1 MALLQPVTKKG
12 CEVYGQAGNAQKQ
25 PVRSGDPSESTG
37 GIFQTASGD
46 GTEAEGFDQI
56 FEGAKMAVEFKDR
69 LLSQAEEDQLLELI
83 SKTAGID
90 VVCII
95 DRNQTKEMAYKSVIE
110 HTMTNV
116 RQKDGQFYRGTL
128 RKRQILE
135 SDTSVL
141 ILGDVEYGAKVIAKG
156 SVVILGRLEGS
167 VHAGACGDDKAYVAA
182 LSMKPTYM
190 RIGGVKAGRSQLAV
204 CRQSFKHPQI
214 AVMGENRLVLDSL

>member
-46 GTEAEGFDQI
+46 G
-56 FEGAKMAVEFKDR
+56 
-69 LLSQAEEDQLLELI
+69 
-83 SKTAGID
+83 TAGID

-182 LSMKPTYM
+182 LSMKPAYM

>member
-1 MALLQPVTKKG
+1 MDKLVMLKSSR
-12 CEVYGQAGNAQKQ
+12 YGLEIHLN
-25 PVRSGDPSESTG
+25 P
-37 GIFQTASGD
+37 
-46 GTEAEGFDQI
+46 
-56 FEGAKMAVEFKDR
+56 
-69 LLSQAEEDQLLELI
+69 QAEFSKLLREMERKLKASIKFLELI

-95 DRNQTKEMAYKSVIE
+95 DRNQTKEMVYKSVIE

-182 LSMKPTYM
+182 LSMKPAYM
-190 RIGGVKAGRSQLAV
+190 RIGDVKAGRSLLAI

>member
-1 MALLQPVTKKG
+1 MDKLVMLKSSRYGLEIHLNPQAEFSKLLREMERKLK
-12 CEVYGQAGNAQKQ
+12 
-25 PVRSGDPSESTG
+25 
-37 GIFQTASGD
+37 ASIK
-46 GTEAEGFDQI
+46 F

-167 VHAGACGDDKAYVAA
+167 VHAGACGDDKAYVE
-182 LSMKPTYM
+182 
-190 RIGGVKAGRSQLAV
+190 
-204 CRQSFKHPQI
+204 KHHT
-214 AVMGENRLVLDSL
+214 

>member
-1 MALLQPVTKKG
+1 MDKLVMLKSSRYGLEIHLNPQAEFSKLLREMERKLK
-12 CEVYGQAGNAQKQ
+12 
-25 PVRSGDPSESTG
+25 
-37 GIFQTASGD
+37 ASIK
-46 GTEAEGFDQI
+46 F

-135 SDTSVL
+135 SDM
-141 ILGDVEYGAKVIAKG
+141 EYGAKVIAKG

-182 LSMKPTYM
+182 LSMKPAYM

>member
-1 MALLQPVTKKG
+1 MDKLVMLKSSRYGLEIHLNPQAEFSKLLREMERKLK
-12 CEVYGQAGNAQKQ
+12 
-25 PVRSGDPSESTG
+25 
-37 GIFQTASGD
+37 ASIK
-46 GTEAEGFDQI
+46 F

-69 LLSQAEEDQLLELI
+69 LLSQAEEDRLLELI

-182 LSMKPTYM
+182 LSMKPAYM
-190 RIGGVKAGRSQLAV
+190 RIGGVKAGRSLLAI
-204 CRQSFKHPQI
+204 CRQSSKHPQI

>member
-1 MALLQPVTKKG
+1 MTKKG
-12 CEVYGQAGNAQKQ
+12 CEVYGQAGNAQKRS
-25 PVRSGDPSESTG
+25 VRSGDPSESTG

-141 ILGDVEYGAKVIAKG
+141 ILGDVEYGAKVIAK
-156 SVVILGRLEGS
+156 
-167 VHAGACGDDKAYVAA
+167 AA
-182 LSMKPTYM
+182 L
-190 RIGGVKAGRSQLAV
+190 
-204 CRQSFKHPQI
+204 
-214 AVMGENRLVLDSL
+214 

>member
-1 MALLQPVTKKG
+1 MDKLVMLKSSRYGLEIHLNPQAEFQNLLQEMERKLK
-12 CEVYGQAGNAQKQ
+12 
-25 PVRSGDPSESTG
+25 
-37 GIFQTASGD
+37 ASMK
-46 GTEAEGFDQI
+46 F

-69 LLSQAEEDQLLELI
+69 LLSQAEEDQLLDLI

-135 SDTSVL
+135 SDTSML
-141 ILGDVEYGAKVIAKG
+141 ILGDVEEGAKVIAKG
-156 SVVILGRLEGS
+156 SRVVLGRLAGA
-167 VHAGACGDDKAYVAA
+167 VHAGVCGERDAYVAA
-182 LSMKPTYM
+182 LSLQPGHM
-190 RIGGVKAGRSQLAV
+190 RIGGVKAGRALLAF
-204 CRQSFKHPQI
+204 CRQTSQQPQI
-214 AVMGENRLVLDSL
+214 AVLGENRLVLNTL

>member
-1 MALLQPVTKKG
+1 MDKLVMLKSSRYGLEIHLNPQAEFSKLLREMERTLK
-12 CEVYGQAGNAQKQ
+12 
-25 PVRSGDPSESTG
+25 
-37 GIFQTASGD
+37 ASIK
-46 GTEAEGFDQI
+46 F

-95 DRNQTKEMAYKSVIE
+95 AYKSVIE

-116 RQKDGQFYRGTL
+116 WQKDGQFYRGTL

-182 LSMKPTYM
+182 LSMKPAYM
-190 RIGGVKAGRSQLAV
+190 RIGDVKAGRSLLAI

>member
-1 MALLQPVTKKG
+1 MDKLVMLKSSRYGLEIHLNPQAEFSKLLREMERKLK
-12 CEVYGQAGNAQKQ
+12 
-25 PVRSGDPSESTG
+25 
-37 GIFQTASGD
+37 ASIK
-46 GTEAEGFDQI
+46 F

-110 HTMTNV
+110 HTMPNV

-182 LSMKPTYM
+182 LSMKPAYM
-190 RIGGVKAGRSQLAV
+190 RIGDVKAGRSLLAI